1 MTRMHQLENQATV
14 PSLSQLMAKVQ
25 TLSMR
30 LGSGKRNKTESNYLI
45 RGFKPTEIGSRMAPF
60 LELRLI

>member
-1 MTRMHQLENQATV
+1 MTRIHQLENQATV

-30 LGSGKRNKTESNYLI
+30 LGSGKRNKTESNYMI
-45 RGFKPTEIGSRMAPF
+45 RGFKPMETGSRMVPF
-60 LELRLI
+60 LELCLI